1 MNANPLSDRDTL
13 RIEKSFF
20 SAPSVKKENKNYKK
34 KKLVFIL
41 SFSFALSLIVVFL
54 LHNFNIIIFPR
65 PRALA
70 QSKIVDLLARKELL
84 ELELFQPQGSSKI
97 FKNIIYLDIPYMRKG
112 GFSLN
117 FKEKID
123 LRGTKLT
130 LLVKSPHPDLKMEL
144 VLRDE
149 RFFSNARN
157 PIKLEISHQSKK
169 SNYNK
174 ISIPLENQTDS
185 QVSLARI
192 KQLRFIFQPQEAES
206 LPIFIKEMFLEKGG
220 E

>member
-1 MNANPLSDRDTL
+1 METNSLSDRDTL

-20 SAPSVKKENKNYKK
+20 STPSVQKENKNYKK
-34 KKLVFIL
+34 KRLVFIL
-41 SFSFALSLIVVFL
+41 SSSFALSLIVVFL
-54 LHNFNIIIFPR
+54 LYNFKIIILPR
-65 PRALA
+65 PSGLA
-70 QSKIVDLLARKELL
+70 QSKIVDLLTRNEPL

-97 FKNIIYLDIPYMRKG
+97 FKNIIYLDIPYMRKS

-123 LRGTKLT
+123 MRGTKLI
-130 LLVKSPHPDLKMEL
+130 LLVKNPHPDLKMDV

-157 PIKLEISHQSKK
+157 PIKLEVPHQSKK

-174 ISIPLENQTDS
+174 ISIPLENQIDS
-185 QVSLARI
+185 QISLARI
-192 KQLRFIFQPQEAES
+192 KQLRFIFQPQKVES
-206 LPIFIKEMFLEKGG
+206 LPILIKKIFLEKGG